1 MSDNWSSMLAASRPE
16 IAVAGTAFPA
26 IQTALE
32 SLVIRE
38 RADGATSCEITL
50 NNWNAS
56 GGGYLFADSAVF
68 DLGRQLR
75 VTLGNA
81 TLFSG
86 AVVRLG
92 TGYRATG
99 GHTLTVVAETKPVP
113 RLRRRVA
120 KSWSLTLGRALR
132 EAALDLAGG
141 TMGGDAVAE
150 VNGSLHVGDAVS
162 LQAVLPRFAGN
173 YTVTDVRQLF
183 DLQAGLRTGFTV
195 SRPA

>member
-1 MSDNWSSMLAASRPE
+1 MSDTWSSLLAASRPE
-16 IAVAGTAFPA
+16 IAVAGAASPA
-26 IQTALE
+26 IQIVLQ

-50 NNWNAS
+50 NNWSAS
-56 GGGYLFADSAVF
+56 GGYLFADSAVF
-68 DLGRQLR
+68 DLGHQLR

-86 AVVRLG
+86 AINRLG
-92 TGYRATG
+92 AGYRET
-99 GHTLTVVAETKPVP
+99 GHTLTVVAETKPVT

-120 KSWSLTLGRALR
+120 KSWSLTLGRSLR

-141 TMGGDAVAE
+141 AMAGAAVAE
-150 VNGSLHVGDAVS
+150 VNGSLHVGDAVT
-162 LQAVLPRFAGN
+162 LQAVLPRFAGT
-173 YTVTDVRQLF
+173 YTVTEVRHLF
-183 DLQAGLRTGFTV
+183 DLQAGLRTGFSV